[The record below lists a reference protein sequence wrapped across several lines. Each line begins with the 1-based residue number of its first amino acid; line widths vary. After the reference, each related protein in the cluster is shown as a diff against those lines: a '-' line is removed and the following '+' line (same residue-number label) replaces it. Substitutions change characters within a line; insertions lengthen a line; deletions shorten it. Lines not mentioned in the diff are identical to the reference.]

1 MLKRWFVKASSLLW
15 ELHFWQIISGLLYDC
30 SMYPYQIWPRRTV
43 AFAIEKFK
51 RSQKP
56 TIERF
61 FGSLVVILM
70 HSQDWFIKNIF
81 EKNAFTLVTN
91 TLQKTWQPLNPSEPN
106 WTESLF
112 YYKWLCQDMLNR
124 WFVKASSLLSELHF
138 WPSIS
143 GLLYDCSMYL
153 YQIRTK
159 RMVAFA
165 IKKVQRSQN
174 PQMSSFLGAWR

>member
-1 MLKRWFVKASSLLW
+1 MICKGQFSVVGTAFLTNHLRVTLWLLNVPISNMTQKNGSICNW
-15 ELHFWQIISGLLYDC
+15 EI
-30 SMYPYQIWPRRTV
+30 
-43 AFAIEKFK
+43 
-51 RSQKP
+51 QKITKT

-70 HSQDWFIKNIF
+70 HGQDWFIKNIF

-165 IKKVQRSQN
+165 IKKVERSQN